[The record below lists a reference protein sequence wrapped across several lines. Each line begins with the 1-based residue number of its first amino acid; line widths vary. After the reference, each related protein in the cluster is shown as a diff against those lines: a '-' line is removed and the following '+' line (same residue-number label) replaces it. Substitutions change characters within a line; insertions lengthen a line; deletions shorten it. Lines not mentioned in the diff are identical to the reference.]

1 MNISIKIK
9 MLTTFIL
16 IYSSMN
22 VYAEQNE
29 TETVL
34 ATVNGKN
41 ITLGHIINAVT
52 GLPPEYQNLED
63 DYLLKGVLDQVIKQE
78 VMSQILDVSKNRV
91 KISVENETRSIRAK
105 FAVEKEMEGFPTE
118 NQIRDAYQTATLSL
132 KNVEEFN
139 ASHIL
144 IDSEN
149 EAKELV
155 DLLKSGSNFSDL
167 AKEKSTGPSAPSGGN
182 LGWFGPGQMV
192 PEFEAAVLVLEVAD
206 TSQPVQ
212 TQFGWHIIKLN
223 DRRKKQPPS
232 IEELRPEIIQRLSQA
247 KVEEILNAAA
257 SKATIVLSTPE
268 INPNLIRRF
277 DLLEK

>member
-144 IDSEN
+144 IESEN

-223 DRRKKQPPS
+223 DRRKKQLPS
-232 IEELRPEIIQRLSQA
+232 IEELRPEIIQRLSQS